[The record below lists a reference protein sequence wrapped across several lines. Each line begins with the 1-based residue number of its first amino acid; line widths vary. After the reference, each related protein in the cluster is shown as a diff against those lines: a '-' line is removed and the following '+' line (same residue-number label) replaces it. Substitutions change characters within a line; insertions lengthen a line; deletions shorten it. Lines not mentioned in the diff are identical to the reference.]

1 MPPPG
6 PRWVIWGQLRPY
18 SETEGASS
26 TPRSR
31 PYPTPSPPDSR
42 SDPARS
48 ELHCALRAHDQSA
61 ALPFWQRGSTGSA
74 RQRIGVREAR
84 TRLASSPPS
93 AAAGSAARN
102 GCRAHSTAVAP
113 AGLFERPSAISLG
126 GLCGGFTDVVTSVQ
140 RSASVA
146 RLPAGMEHCGKSGKL
161 LLAPNE
167 PLRPSHTRNTST
179 RMLVAVP

>member
-113 AGLFERPSAISLG
+113 AGRFERPSGIPHAAPSYPG
-126 GLCGGFTDVVTSVQ
+126 HAATFPTSWPSRGLPC
-140 RSASVA
+140 A
-146 RLPAGMEHCGKSGKL
+146 RGPRPLHGSRAQAVRPATFRRH
-161 LLAPNE
+161 
-167 PLRPSHTRNTST
+167 HQ
-179 RMLVAVP
+179 